1 MAESNYR
8 IEEPLTPGD
17 LEKSVALL
25 KRLYKSTRYYAVVV
39 ETVQPGVLKVD
50 IARLG
55 LKEAVCYVTWAE
67 SLETYEKDARILV
80 SVDQETGTAFI
91 IPPELPRTPGKY
103 KVVQNIDDSD
113 PPTLDQDW
121 TRFRGQLFGT

>member
-1 MAESNYR
+1 MEANYR
-8 IEEPLTPGD
+8 IDESTTNGD

-25 KRLYKSTRYYAVVV
+25 KRLYKSTRYYAIVK
-39 ETVQPGVLKVD
+39 ETVDSGILKVD

-55 LKEAVCYVTWAE
+55 LKDAICYVTWAE

-91 IPPELPRTPGKY
+91 LPPELPRTPGKY

-121 TRFRGQLFGT
+121 TRFRGALFGG